1 MKNTFLI
8 FVSIFFVFTV
18 GIQAKTRI
26 VEKPPYVY
34 SSTTML
40 EIPRVTLT
48 DTATIVDFDVYY
60 RAGKRL
66 SSVLPSLWSTVTAVV
81 MHSVGVKVWYPESG
95 YVCPRAANYRYRSFS
110 NHYLRKSVRLILLKV
125 PMKTVGEYMEYL

>member
-26 VEKPPYVY
+26 VEKPSYVY

-60 RAGKRL
+60 RAEKRL
-66 SSVLPSLWSTVTAVV
+66 NSVLPSLWSTVTAVV
-81 MHSVGVKVWYPESG
+81 MHSVGVRV
-95 YVCPRAANYRYRSFS
+95 
-110 NHYLRKSVRLILLKV
+110 
-125 PMKTVGEYMEYL
+125 

>member
-60 RAGKRL
+60 RAGKTVKFSSTL
-66 SSVLPSLWSTVTAVV
+66 SLVDGNGCRYAFRWCEGMVPGKRVR
-81 MHSVGVKVWYPESG
+81 MPERQIIVIARFRTITSENPF
-95 YVCPRAANYRYRSFS
+95 V
-110 NHYLRKSVRLILLKV
+110 
-125 PMKTVGEYMEYL
+125 

>member
-26 VEKPPYVY
+26 VEKPSYVY

-40 EIPRVTLT
+40 
-48 DTATIVDFDVYY
+48 
-60 RAGKRL
+60 
-66 SSVLPSLWSTVTAVV
+66 
-81 MHSVGVKVWYPESG
+81 
-95 YVCPRAANYRYRSFS
+95 
-110 NHYLRKSVRLILLKV
+110 
-125 PMKTVGEYMEYL
+125 

>member
-34 SSTTML
+34 NSTTML
-40 EIPRVTLT
+40 EVPRLHLP
-48 DTATIVDFDVYY
+48 I
-60 RAGKRL
+60 RRQSSISMCIIGREKRL

-81 MHSVGVKVWYPESG
+81 MHSVGVRVWYPESG
-95 YVCPRAANYRYRSFS
+95 YVCPRAANYRYRLFS
-110 NHYLRKSVRLILLKV
+110 NHYLRKSVRLILSKV
-125 PMKTVGEYMEYL
+125 PMRTVGEYMEYL

>member
-60 RAGKRL
+60 RAGKTVKFSSTL
-66 SSVLPSLWSTVTAVV
+66 SLVDGNGCRYAFRWCEGMVP
-81 MHSVGVKVWYPESG
+81 GSG

>member
-40 EIPRVTLT
+40 EVPRDTLT
-48 DTATIVDFDVYY
+48 ETTTIDDN
-60 RAGKRL
+60 A
-66 SSVLPSLWSTVTAVV
+66 
-81 MHSVGVKVWYPESG
+81 E
-95 YVCPRAANYRYRSFS
+95 N
-110 NHYLRKSVRLILLKV
+110 
-125 PMKTVGEYMEYL
+125 

>member
-26 VEKPPYVY
+26 VEKPSYVY

-40 EIPRVTLT
+40 EIPCVIIIARFR
-48 DTATIVDFDVYY
+48 TITSENPFV
-60 RAGKRL
+60 
-66 SSVLPSLWSTVTAVV
+66 
-81 MHSVGVKVWYPESG
+81 
-95 YVCPRAANYRYRSFS
+95 
-110 NHYLRKSVRLILLKV
+110 
-125 PMKTVGEYMEYL
+125 

>member
-26 VEKPPYVY
+26 VEKPSYVY

-60 RAGKRL
+60 RAGKTVKFSSTL
-66 SSVLPSLWSTVTAVV
+66 SLVDGNGCRYAFRWC
-81 MHSVGVKVWYPESG
+81 EG
-95 YVCPRAANYRYRSFS
+95 YDT
-110 NHYLRKSVRLILLKV
+110 RKAGTYARERQIIVIARFRTITSENPFV
-125 PMKTVGEYMEYL
+125 

>member
-1 MKNTFLI
+1 MKNTFWI

-60 RAGKRL
+60 RAGKTVKFSSTL
-66 SSVLPSLWSTVTAVV
+66 SLVDGNV
-81 MHSVGVKVWYPESG
+81 MHSVGVRVWYPESG
-95 YVCPRAANYRYRSFS
+95 YVCPRAANYRYRLFS
-110 NHYLRKSVRLILLKV
+110 NHYLRKSVRLILSKV
-125 PMKTVGEYMEYL
+125 PMRTVGEYMEYL